1 MTKVNPIQLQKNLKG
16 AKYPAKKDD
25 LVKRAEENGA
35 SDDMRS
41 LIARLPDREFEN
53 PAEVNKAIKELE

>member
-1 MTKVNPIQLQKNLKG
+1 MAKVNPIQLQKNLKG
-16 AKYPAKKDD
+16 AKYPAKKAD

-35 SDDMRS
+35 NDDMRA
-41 LIARLPDREFEN
+41 LIGRLPDREFEN